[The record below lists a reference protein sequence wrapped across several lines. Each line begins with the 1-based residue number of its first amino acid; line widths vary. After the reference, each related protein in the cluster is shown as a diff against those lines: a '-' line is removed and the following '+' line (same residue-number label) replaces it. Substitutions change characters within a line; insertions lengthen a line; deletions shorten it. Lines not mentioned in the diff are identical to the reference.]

1 MVEGQRTHTTPGPP
15 ANRHTAAGQPRPNK
29 HTNNETRRHPA
40 ESKSG
45 NARHAQRTHYSRPR
59 SPAGVDSAGEIQ
71 RVANLARHRLL
82 HRNAQALVHK

>member
-45 NARHAQRTHYSRPR
+45 NARHAQTHIHTQGRGAPRGSTAPERPSASLTSR
-59 SPAGVDSAGEIQ
+59 V
-71 RVANLARHRLL
+71 V
-82 HRNAQALVHK
+82 VVVVV